1 VTVVAYDAGSIE
13 SRLDINL
20 RPFDEGLERAKR
32 DAREF
37 QRQRYAAVIDLD
49 DRRAKTK
56 ITDVDTLLR
65 KVASTKATAT
75 VAVEHGQA
83 IRKLIDTSDRLD
95 RLRAQVATARVD
107 ADTDAARR
115 RLDALDVQLRRI
127 GLITSRPRV
136 TVDGVERAN
145 LQLDSLALRLSTIN
159 AAGGGSGGRGGG
171 VGAAGGG
178 WLSRF
183 ARSGGPNPGWLGL
196 TAGAVL
202 PLLPGATGLAA
213 GAGASL
219 LTPTVAGL
227 IGLGGFGLAAKSSVK
242 TVETD
247 VKKLNTLVGQYN
259 AATTDK
265 QRAAVLAKEQ
275 LLWKSLDPAQRQAVK
290 NVQALDAMWAGFQKR
305 LEPQTFGAVA
315 AAGRLGRTGLGLLYP
330 SAAAAGT
337 SVIGLEQSTNRKLQ
351 SPFSRYLA
359 RDVLPGET
367 QRAIQAGGVALQN
380 TLAGLAHTLVAFSPL
395 GADLEQWLDRTSAR
409 FEKWSEGSGPSKFV
423 YWVEREGPPA
433 AKALGGLAHSLE
445 GLGNGFAPIARLELA
460 ALTPALNFLGDLGK
474 AHPEVI
480 TAVGV
485 GLLSVA
491 GGLKA
496 VALAKGAAGVLS
508 KIPGLGGGGG
518 GGGIVGRVLG
528 GAAAPGS
535 SPAHPAYVIVL
546 DNTGG
551 LPGGAARTAGTVEKD
566 VAGGRAAAGRGVLGR
581 LGAKIGPKLA
591 LAGTVADA
599 ASWAF
604 LTSGDAGPKRR
615 DPVQTGLQ
623 AILLNMQGVST
634 DTLRRYYAGKRLTA
648 AEQRQIS
655 AGFAFVNQKKFTTG
669 EVGNADNPY
678 RLKPFAV
685 SKFIATQGTADQ
697 KTALGILAARNPKD
711 LGHTVADA
719 YTVAGNAAARYA
731 GKIKSLAPDEAAAAR
746 ATATHTEK
754 IQRQWAALGL
764 APHYVGLAEA
774 AAAAGG
780 RRIGQSISV
789 GMAQGIENGFKVHVL
804 RAVTKM
810 ADGSI
815 KVVSTKLEFGSPS
828 KLMRRYGQWAGQ
840 GLGLGFLDSIP
851 GVEAAFAKGSTAG
864 IKAVRASL
872 LSRLAS
878 AQQQRTADI
887 GARSQFAAGLTSQ
900 FVGGLNLA
908 GAIGPSGNVGNLSA
922 YIGNYAKSLRTLA
935 SDEKQL
941 RGKHLSPGLL
951 DMITQ
956 VAAANGP
963 AAGIALATSILSGRS
978 GSINSLNRSVGKVSA
993 YAGAVAGQDA
1003 GAQYAATLAKDDQMI
1018 SLLTRLVDLAEKYP
1032 QAVTAAFDRTV
1043 KGARA
1048 HGR

>member
-518 GGGIVGRVLG
+518 GGGGIVGRVLG

-546 DNTGG
+546 DKAGV
-551 LPGGAARTAGTVEKD
+551 PGPPGAGTPREGGR
-566 VAGGRAAAGRGVLGR
+566 AGGRLGTLGR
-581 LGAKIGPKLA
+581 MVAQAAPFAVVAPAHLEDINGYLAAHPGSFGAATLPPSNAQKLA
-591 LAGTVADA
+591 GIAALGPAGVAAIQSQSARVSAMIANGASGPQLQVLTKLERDLQAALDA
-599 ASWAF
+599 ASKA
-604 LTSGDAGPKRR
+604 GD
-615 DPVQTGLQ
+615 Q
-623 AILLNMQGVST
+623 
-634 DTLRRYYAGKRLTA
+634 
-648 AEQRQIS
+648 
-655 AGFAFVNQKKFTTG
+655 
-669 EVGNADNPY
+669 
-678 RLKPFAV
+678 
-685 SKFIATQGTADQ
+685 
-697 KTALGILAARNPKD
+697 
-711 LGHTVADA
+711 
-719 YTVAGNAAARYA
+719 YA
-731 GKIKSLAPDEAAAAR
+731 GKIRTLAPVEAAAAR

-789 GMAQGIENGFKVHVL
+789 GMTQGIENGFKVHVL

-978 GSINSLNRSVGKVSA
+978 GSINSLNRSFGKVSA